1 MREIAVLGP
10 STFTLGFRL
19 TGITKVFSIDKANPD
34 KSIKDIIGFPEIGL
48 VILQEESIQEF
59 SEQTRELISQSI
71 DPVFLTLS
79 EQDSNEEMRRLVQKS
94 IGVDLWSKDD
104 N

>member
-19 TGITKVFSIDKANPD
+19 TGISKVFEISKHDPD
-34 KSIKDIIGFPEIGL
+34 KSIKDIIGHPEIGL
-48 VILQEESIQEF
+48 VIMQDESLEIF
-59 SEQTRELISQSI
+59 TEQTREIISQSI
-71 DPVFLTLS
+71 DPVFLTIS
-79 EQDSNEEMRRLVQKS
+79 EQDSNEEMRKLVKKS